1 MSNRTINPE
10 DYRDYQIEGRDAA
23 FGDFADGV
31 DSALIVMPTGTGK
44 TVLAGMCVETAASLG
59 RKTLFLAHREI
70 LINQAYRTLGYF
82 GLDAAVEMG
91 QNNALEHVANFGMPE
106 AVVGSVQTFQ
116 SDRLMRWPPTVFDYI
131 IIDECHRALADSYT
145 KILNWFHGYKLLG
158 ITATPKRGDERNL
171 GARFSKKSYEYRLR
185 RAIQEQWLVPIRT
198 RTCPTSVNLRGC
210 KMTGGDLS
218 VGELEERIGPKI
230 EQLARGFA
238 KEIGARPSVAF
249 LPDVGSAMA
258 FAQVLCDLDVTA
270 RYVAGTGGNFGM
282 GKVERNDNLEAFNA
296 GEYQVIVCNELL
308 VEGWDCPR
316 VEAVGILRPT
326 LQQYRYM
333 QMVGRGTRPS
343 PGTGKVDCL
352 VIDFDW
358 ETDAEAKD
366 LCTTVELFN
375 DGSIDEEVF
384 AVARGLAKERNADAD
399 IDPLEVIE
407 EAERIVRTR
416 QRFRIRLTGKEDQYA
431 AWEHDPVGVAKLLDI
446 KLNRKYDLDKQG
458 TNPATKAQL
467 GMLRG
472 LGINAPE
479 GLSKWGASKM
489 IDKLLKRQTAG
500 GSSAVQVQAL
510 LVNGVDADM
519 ARSMSFTDAK
529 AAIVEI
535 DTYNKAKPKSPTTQR
550 SLFS

>member
-1 MSNRTINPE
+1 MRTIHPE
-10 DYRDYQIEGRDAA
+10 DYRDYQVEARDAV
-23 FGDFADGV
+23 FGDFEAGT

-44 TVLAGMCVETAASLG
+44 TVLAGMCVETAVSMG
-59 RKTLFLAHREI
+59 RRTLFLAHREI
-70 LINQAYRTLGYF
+70 LIRQAYKTLGYF

-91 QNNALEHVANFGMPE
+91 QDNAREHVATFGMPD

-116 SDRLMRWPPTVFDYI
+116 ADRLMRWPNDAFDYI

-145 KILNWFHGYKLLG
+145 RILNWFGGYKLLG

-171 GARFSKKSYEYRLR
+171 GARFQKKSYEYRLR
-185 RAIQEQWLVPIRT
+185 RAIEQQWLVPIRT
-198 RTCPTSVNLRGC
+198 RTCPTSVCLKGI
-210 KMTGGDLS
+210 KLAGGDFPI
-218 VGELEERIGPKI
+218 GELEERIGPQI
-230 EQLARGFA
+230 ESLARGFM
-238 KEIGARPSVAF
+238 KEVGSRPAVAF
-249 LPDVGSAMA
+249 LPDVGSAMS
-258 FAQVLCDLDVTA
+258 FAQVLVELGVPA

-282 GKVERNDNLEAFNA
+282 TKAERNVNLEAFNA

-326 LQQYRYM
+326 CQQYRYM

-343 PGTGKVDCL
+343 PATGKSDCL

-358 ETDAEAKD
+358 EMDAECKD
-366 LCTTVELFN
+366 LCATVDLFD
-375 DGSIDEEVF
+375 DGSVNEEVF
-384 AVARGLAKERNADAD
+384 AVARGLAKERVAEV
-399 IDPLEVIE
+399 DPLECIE

-416 QRFRIRLTGKEDQYA
+416 QRFRIRLTGKEEQYA

-458 TNPATKAQL
+458 TNPASSAQL

-472 LGINAPE
+472 LGVHAPE

-489 IDKLLKRQTAG
+489 ITNLMKRKAAG
-500 GSSAVQVQAL
+500 GSSAGQVQIL
-510 LVNGVDADM
+510 LANGVDADM
-519 ARSMSFTDAK
+519 ARTMSSADAK
-529 AAIVEI
+529 AAITEI
-535 DTYNKAKPKSPTTQR
+535 DTYNRHKPKATAASAQKT
-550 SLFS
+550 LF